1 MSDPNP
7 SANSEEEDGPTR
19 ISSEANLPATKSG
32 ATTEADRPRTSTRS
46 VPSQSTTGSGTGKS
60 PSGKS
65 TRTITSTT
73 SGAVPPKSSGGSPL
87 FPAWVEDV
95 SAKPTKEGS
104 FVIILG
110 KMGIGKSSLASQW
123 PGVFFAVDPTDQGAA
138 RLRDRKFIPENTPIV
153 VFDTI
158 NKLHALANNFIKQPH
173 RYRTLVIE
181 GLFGLFNMAVPP
193 ATIRLEAERTK
204 FEDYG
209 AGIKEILKS
218 EWQVLSGLIAKV
230 TGAGFN
236 VVVTGHTEDKTK
248 NNATGFDYGI
258 EKPSLND
265 KLWTHIARNA
275 EAVVCLTSVPNL
287 LAKQSGDMLKTKGKV
302 SEVSTYIYLG
312 PVPGNE
318 SCKNQW
324 GVKEV
329 VVEAGLSPLESFNK
343 LKQLGLRV
351 Q

>member
-1 MSDPNP
+1 
-7 SANSEEEDGPTR
+7 
-19 ISSEANLPATKSG
+19 
-32 ATTEADRPRTSTRS
+32 
-46 VPSQSTTGSGTGKS
+46 
-60 PSGKS
+60 
-65 TRTITSTT
+65 
-73 SGAVPPKSSGGSPL
+73 
-87 FPAWVEDV
+87 
-95 SAKPTKEGS
+95 
-104 FVIILG
+104 
-110 KMGIGKSSLASQW
+110 
-123 PGVFFAVDPTDQGAA
+123 
-138 RLRDRKFIPENTPIV
+138 
-153 VFDTI
+153 
-158 NKLHALANNFIKQPH
+158 
-173 RYRTLVIE
+173 
-181 GLFGLFNMAVPP
+181 MAVPP